1 MTQLTNDNSSP
12 ATVMMEALANL
23 DNPVERDLVKVS
35 DFVIESGS
43 TLIHVQI
50 PEVMHLLAYNVSA
63 FEELKN
69 GMVFTF
75 AVNMPDG
82 RCLVESLFS
91 TMVLKSNAKLYCM
104 G

>member
-1 MTQLTNDNSSP
+1 MTDSANNNHNP
-12 ATVMMEALANL
+12 ATVMMEALSSL
-23 DNPVERDLVKVS
+23 DKPDNRDMVRVS

-50 PEVMHLLAYNVSA
+50 SEVMHLLAYNVAA
-63 FEELKN
+63 FDELKN
-69 GMVFTF
+69 GATFTF
-75 AVNMPDG
+75 AVNTPDG

-91 TMVLKSNAKLYCM
+91 TMVLRPDAKLYYM